1 LLKVLQQHY
10 FFNPAGKNKVFK
22 HTQNTWQ
29 RHFFVCLM
37 SLLDGEGG
45 EGCYASWK
53 FLGSDWRY
61 SMEKRDLLIHFGWP
75 LRSKEE
81 VTKIQWF
88 GKRFPDSRA
97 KYNTLFTFGWRPVP
111 VTVSLPREIDVAA
124 KEMLHDTLYWVAWL
138 EFERM
143 LSSWEMWLGT
153 HTSV

>member
-1 LLKVLQQHY
+1 M
-10 FFNPAGKNKVFK
+10 
-22 HTQNTWQ
+22 T
-29 RHFFVCLM
+29 
-37 SLLDGEGG
+37 LLDGEGG

-124 KEMLHDTLYWVAWL
+124 IRKCCMTHYIELLDWN
-138 EFERM
+138 
-143 LSSWEMWLGT
+143 SSGCYRLGKCDSEL
-153 HTSV
+153 TSV